1 MKKILLGITALSS
14 VASFGM
20 KYDHLH
26 GYLDLEGSVSVEK
39 PIEYEKVNGSGGSGS
54 ASGAVGGKGGA
65 SNEMQIKGL
74 WKQDDVTNKLGT

>member
-1 MKKILLGITALSS
+1 
-14 VASFGM
+14 
-20 KYDHLH
+20 
-26 GYLDLEGSVSVEK
+26 SVSVEK

-74 WKQDDVTNKLGT
+74 WKQDDVTNKLGTKGNLGIFMHKDKEVFAFIGTD